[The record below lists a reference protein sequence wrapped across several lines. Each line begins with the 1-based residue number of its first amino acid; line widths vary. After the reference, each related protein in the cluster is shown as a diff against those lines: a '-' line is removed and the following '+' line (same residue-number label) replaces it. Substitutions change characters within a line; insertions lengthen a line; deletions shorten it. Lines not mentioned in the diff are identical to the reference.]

1 MNILMFFPVSCPL
14 ALTCQASSHY
24 QIIKS
29 SEEDAHQQQVNFDKL
44 LRRLKESNIEI
55 TNQIMAEREWV
66 DDSERIAHGLEDSL
80 TQKLESFKATYVDEP
95 L

>member
-1 MNILMFFPVSCPL
+1 MFFPVSCPL
-14 ALTCQASSHY
+14 ALTCQASSHH

-55 TNQIMAEREWV
+55 NTFANRNVKRLAFV
-66 DDSERIAHGLEDSL
+66 KGAFGGN
-80 TQKLESFKATYVDEP
+80 
-95 L
+95 